1 MPVYK
6 DEQRGTFFCSFY
18 YTDWTGE
25 KKKKTKRGFKLKR
38 DAQAYERS
46 FLEQTRGEPT
56 MTFASLVELYQED
69 SKRRLRESTYKT
81 KHARI
86 QARILPFFAKMPIC
100 QITPITV
107 RKWQNELLEY
117 DYKDTYLR
125 TLHNLLSIIFNYAV
139 RYYGLKENPC
149 HKAGPIGKER
159 AEGLN
164 FWTREEYA
172 KFIQTIEPN
181 TIEHVGFQI
190 LYWSGIRI
198 GELLALTPADFDFK
212 SKTISITKS
221 YQRIAKQDIITEPKT
236 PKSNRVVMIPDFL
249 CEEIKEY
256 IERRYNI
263 KPTDRLIPFTKS
275 YFYPRLEKGCELAG
289 IRKIRVHDIRHS
301 HASLLIELGFSPLLI
316 AERLGHE
323 KVDTTLNTYS
333 HLYPNKQAELVEKL
347 ENLE

>member
-46 FLEQTRGEPT
+46 FLEQSRGEPT
-56 MTFASLVELYQED
+56 MTFASLVELYLAD
-69 SKRRLRESTYKT
+69 SKNRLRAITYKN
-81 KHARI
+81 KELRI
-86 QARILPFFAKMPIC
+86 KAKILPYFSDMPIC
-100 QITPITV
+100 KITPMNV
-107 RKWQNELLEY
+107 RNWQNELLEC

-125 TLHNLLSIIFNYAV
+125 ALHNLLSLIFNYAV

-149 HKAGPIGKER
+149 HKAGPIGKEH
-159 AEGLN
+159 AEGLK

-172 KFIQTIEPN
+172 KFIEAIEPG
-181 TIEHVGFQI
+181 TIEHVCFQI
-190 LYWSGIRI
+190 LYWSGTRI
-198 GELLALTPADFDFK
+198 GELLALTPADFDFE

-221 YQRIAKQDIITEPKT
+221 YQRIEKQDVITEPKT
-236 PKSNRVVMIPDFL
+236 PKSNRVIMLPDFVCAEL
-249 CEEIKEY
+249 KEY
-256 IERRYNI
+256 IERRYDI
-263 KPTDRLIPFTKS
+263 QPTDRLFPITKH
-275 YFYPRLEKGCELAG
+275 FLYPRLEKGCASAG
-289 IRKIRVHDIRHS
+289 IHKIRIHDIRHS

-323 KVDTTLNTYS
+323 KVETTLGTYS

-347 ENLE
+347 ETLK